1 MSISLEAVKP
11 AVNTSGTDAVERAI
25 NNSRRTK
32 RLIKYAVAVAARLV
46 MFSVLSPIGAAAHQE
61 DVWTITARATSMS
74 DDGYAE
80 AVTHDRNDIMAAQR
94 GNCVAPKAA

>member
-11 AVNTSGTDAVERAI
+11 AVNTSSTHAVERVI
-25 NNSRRTK
+25 NNPRRTK

-61 DVWTITARATSMS
+61 DVWTITATATSMS
-74 DDGYAE
+74 DEGYVE
-80 AVTHDRNDIMAAQR
+80 AVTHDRNDIIDGSTRQLR
-94 GNCVAPKAA
+94 RP